1 MRALSVLLLLVLL
14 QSPQSRVWGQSVE
27 TAPAM
32 RIGLHSGVQT
42 SVLRYT
48 VFPYNGEFQSTVEQG
63 VVSGLTLDMPI
74 SRTLGLQVDAGLWSQ
89 SWSAVHSGDPRV
101 TVDRGRRSMVE
112 LPVLLMYR
120 PQVLPVPFYL
130 GAGPVLSLLSDEK
143 KGFTISHTSF
153 TERDGWQTSRK
164 DYEEE
169 ILHVAVAA
177 EAGVDVSMSRDLS
190 FQLGV
195 RVTQPLAKTID
206 EPAFTL
212 RELSIWR
219 VRLGLLFAM

>member
-1 MRALSVLLLLVLL
+1 MRTFPLIMLLVLL
-14 QSPQSRVWGQSVE
+14 QTPQPQTWAQSGDG
-27 TAPAM
+27 APEM

-63 VVSGLTLDMPI
+63 VVSGVTLNMPI
-74 SRTLGLQVDAGLWSQ
+74 SRVLGLQVDAGLWSQ

-101 TVDRGRRSMVE
+101 MVDRGRRSMVE

-120 PQVLPVPFYL
+120 PKIFEIPFYV
-130 GAGPVLSLLSDEK
+130 GAGPVLSLLTDEK
-143 KGFTISHTSF
+143 KGFTISYTGF
-153 TERDGWQTSRK
+153 TEREGWQTSRK
-164 DYEEE
+164 DFNEET
-169 ILHVAVAA
+169 LHVAVAA
-177 EAGVDVSMSRDLS
+177 EAGVDVPLSRNISL
-190 FQLGV
+190 QLGV
-195 RVTQPLAKTID
+195 RATQPLAKTID
-206 EPAFTL
+206 ENSFVL